1 MKTLEIV
8 LYRDD
13 FGLVNSLE
21 KKMVNYEIS
30 VFYFV
35 LGNLSPQYW
44 SHQKEIHLAIMCFSK
59 LISKYWY
66 QDISQRLDLRNL
78 ETEGIYKNLTIAS
91 INFMEL

>member
-35 LGNLSPQYW
+35 LGNLSPQY
-44 SHQKEIHLAIMCFSK
+44 
-59 LISKYWY
+59 
-66 QDISQRLDLRNL
+66 
-78 ETEGIYKNLTIAS
+78 
-91 INFMEL
+91 